1 MDIRAFG
8 WAFLLGIIFVFA
20 PTLVGRYAGPV
31 VTDLTSV
38 CLVLVLTYL
47 FVLGLRRRH
56 RDERLHGYRRD
67 MAFVGLLWLVMS
79 LVAELIRQYTMRDT
93 MGGLSWEDYNILKG
107 RLMGLVLLSE
117 LVTPYVLGVFI
128 LRHRRRSRR

>member
-1 MDIRAFG
+1 MDIKGFG

-20 PTLVGRYAGPV
+20 PTIVGRYADHV
-31 VTDLTSV
+31 VTALTSI
-38 CLVLVLTYL
+38 CLVLVLSYL

-79 LVAELIRQYTMRDT
+79 GVAELIRQYTMQD
-93 MGGLSWEDYNILKG
+93 LSWANYNILKG
-107 RLMGLVLLSE
+107 KLMGLVFLSV
-117 LVTPYVLGVFI
+117 LVTPYVLGIFI
-128 LRHRRRSRR
+128 LRHRRRSRRR